1 LPQIVL
7 PNLYGSTQKGSMRI
21 VEGNQ
26 MESSAAGYAGL
37 LATLLLAP
45 LAFCHRDLRSGS
57 FWWLGLLVLS
67 LGWVLNIPGLVHLMR
82 LPGAN
87 LLSHNRWT
95 MLTGFV
101 LIVLATTGIDAVMK
115 GMVKP
120 QHWFALPALLA
131 AGLCTWCVYRMG
143 HLPVKLSILDGPA
156 NATYGEIPASQFVAM
171 AREYF
176 TFYYAVGAGL
186 GALTVGGWVVLYA
199 GTQRRSRM
207 VAIAGSLMMAELL
220 MYAYNTRPQCD
231 PALYYPRVS
240 ALEELKQR
248 PSGRILGVLC
258 LPAVLNLMLGL
269 PDIRGYDAVDPK
281 RLTDLLEF
289 ARQPGTPSLSYA
301 RTQWFIPWITLM
313 DDGSSRI
320 SPVLSM
326 LNVRYLISC
335 QDLPSYAKAIIR
347 GDGYT
352 VVENE
357 LAMTRTFVP
366 QTIQVVDQEEEL
378 MDRLRA
384 VAFDPQRVSYVSEHL
399 DLPAVSRGTARIV
412 EEFPEQVVVDARM
425 DTAGVVVLADLWDK
439 GWQARV
445 DGQVTPI
452 FVVNHAIRGVV
463 LAAGQHRIVFR
474 YVPDSVRI
482 AWIISGPA
490 VAIGLGWAAWIMR
503 WRRKARRTASK

>member
-1 LPQIVL
+1 
-7 PNLYGSTQKGSMRI
+7 
-21 VEGNQ
+21 
-26 MESSAAGYAGL
+26 
-37 LATLLLAP
+37 
-45 LAFCHRDLRSGS
+45 
-57 FWWLGLLVLS
+57 
-67 LGWVLNIPGLVHLMR
+67 
-82 LPGAN
+82 
-87 LLSHNRWT
+87 
-95 MLTGFV
+95 
-101 LIVLATTGIDAVMK
+101 
-115 GMVKP
+115 
-120 QHWFALPALLA
+120 
-131 AGLCTWCVYRMG
+131 
-143 HLPVKLSILDGPA
+143 
-156 NATYGEIPASQFVAM
+156 
-171 AREYF
+171 
-176 TFYYAVGAGL
+176 
-186 GALTVGGWVVLYA
+186 
-199 GTQRRSRM
+199 
-207 VAIAGSLMMAELL
+207 
-220 MYAYNTRPQCD
+220 
-231 PALYYPRVS
+231 
-240 ALEELKQR
+240 
-248 PSGRILGVLC
+248 
-258 LPAVLNLMLGL
+258 
-269 PDIRGYDAVDPK
+269 
-281 RLTDLLEF
+281 
-289 ARQPGTPSLSYA
+289 
-301 RTQWFIPWITLM
+301 
-313 DDGSSRI
+313 
-320 SPVLSM
+320 M

-490 VAIGLGWAAWIMR
+490 VAIGLGWAAGIMR